1 MSKSKGN
8 VVNPFDMLQKYGA
21 DTLRMYLAYPLPVWR
36 SKNFNEDELRDL
48 QNKFFDTL
56 VNTYKFFVIYSNL
69 IGFEYN
75 KNIVEVENRSEID
88 KWILSKLNS
97 TKKAYF
103 ESLDNYDITKATKN
117 LYEFLIDELSNWYI
131 RRNRKRFRN
140 PSDENDKYSAYST
153 LYEILYEFLK
163 LNAPVAPFI
172 SENIFMKLTGENKSI
187 HLTEFTKA
195 NEILIDKSLEEDMEL
210 AQKLVYLIRSIRVKN
225 NLKVRQPLRQVLVPV
240 LNEEMKKRILRI
252 QNIVLEEVNIKE
264 LNIIEGNSPIITK
277 KAKPN
282 FKSIGP
288 KYGKDVKKVQKLI
301 MELTNSDIIKLEA
314 NGTIL
319 KDEFNITLDD
329 LEILT
334 ENIEGWIV
342 DKLENLTVALDTKLD
357 NVLIE
362 EGIIREFINRIQ
374 NYRKNMNF
382 DVNDKIKI
390 FLKSDNELFTVIN
403 TNFEYIRR
411 EIFCD
416 CIEMFNGQKGELFL
430 TDINGNKFEFLLEK
444 IA

>member
-1 MSKSKGN
+1 
-8 VVNPFDMLQKYGA
+8 
-21 DTLRMYLAYPLPVWR
+21 
-36 SKNFNEDELRDL
+36 
-48 QNKFFDTL
+48 
-56 VNTYKFFVIYSNL
+56 
-69 IGFEYN
+69 
-75 KNIVEVENRSEID
+75 
-88 KWILSKLNS
+88 
-97 TKKAYF
+97 
-103 ESLDNYDITKATKN
+103 
-117 LYEFLIDELSNWYI
+117 
-131 RRNRKRFRN
+131 
-140 PSDENDKYSAYST
+140 
-153 LYEILYEFLK
+153 
-163 LNAPVAPFI
+163 
-172 SENIFMKLTGENKSI
+172 
-187 HLTEFTKA
+187 
-195 NEILIDKSLEEDMEL
+195 
-210 AQKLVYLIRSIRVKN
+210 
-225 NLKVRQPLRQVLVPV
+225 
-240 LNEEMKKRILRI
+240 
-252 QNIVLEEVNIKE
+252 
-264 LNIIEGNSPIITK
+264 
-277 KAKPN
+277 
-282 FKSIGP
+282 
-288 KYGKDVKKVQKLI
+288 